1 MTFIGQFTITDA
13 EDALEVAEILSSLRE
28 VEKVKVTHI
37 QPRPEPRPPTPTQ
50 PQPQTR
56 STGMPIT
63 QQPKK

>member
-37 QPRPEPRPPTPTQ
+37 QPRPEPRPPAQPTV
-50 PQPQTR
+50 PMK
-56 STGMPIT
+56 STGMPVT
-63 QQPKK
+63 QQQKR

>member
-37 QPRPEPRPPTPTQ
+37 QPRAESRPPQQSQAP
-50 PQPQTR
+50 PTR
-56 STGMPIT
+56 STGMPVT
-63 QQPKK
+63 QQQKK